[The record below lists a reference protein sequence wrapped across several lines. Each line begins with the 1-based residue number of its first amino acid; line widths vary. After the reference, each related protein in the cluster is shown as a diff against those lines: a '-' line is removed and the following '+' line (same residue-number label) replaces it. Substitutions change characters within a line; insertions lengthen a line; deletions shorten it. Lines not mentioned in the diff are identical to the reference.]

1 MTTSKLYT
9 VIHGHF
15 YQPPRENP
23 WLGSIEQQPSAYP
36 YHDWN
41 ERIAAS
47 CYTPN
52 TVSRVLDGN
61 GRIDHILNN
70 FLYLSFNVGPTLMHW
85 LHQRLPRTAERI
97 IDADRESLKLRDGHG
112 NAIAQVYNHI
122 IMPLATP
129 AERELQIHWG
139 IEDFRHWFGRD
150 PEGMWLAETAC
161 NRETLDA
168 LIDAGIKFTIL
179 APDQAMR
186 MRPLKSGKKKESAWS
201 DVSDG
206 SIDTTRPYRHFRTSS
221 NPKKQPDRY
230 IDVFF
235 FDRTLSTDISFAH
248 LLTDAGKL
256 GQRLLDAAGPRRH
269 QQLINVATDGETF
282 GWHEPFADMCLAYF
296 FEHASRELGI
306 SPTNYGQYLEMFP
319 PTGEVELKP
328 GADGTGTS
336 WSCIH
341 GVDRWRTDCGCT
353 TDSPLWWSQAWRR
366 PLRDAFDIL
375 RDRLLTLYEEKL
387 SDHCDD
393 LNVMRERHI
402 EVVLDHTP
410 ETAETFLDKHMKPNT
425 PTGIRSMALAL
436 LESLRYS
443 MLTYT
448 SCGWFFGEVSRLE
461 PVQNMKY
468 ALRAIDLAG
477 PWLDEDLLKLVT
489 DKLHEAKSNIPELG
503 NGRKIFKNFVESAR
517 YDMPRIVASYAI
529 CLLTVGRANLSAP
542 NFRVSEIDVRQLPDK
557 YPSRVGLLK
566 VYCRGTF
573 REGLFAFHVTQFT
586 ARDIRCYIR
595 EVSDAD
601 EYERLLEL
609 LETSD
614 KSSLPA
620 IFGANYL
627 SWKDMVPELSG
638 QLMRTLFDRKLRD
651 LRERFDQMFDDSKD
665 LFEAYVAAGL
675 ELPYEVK
682 GLVSFS
688 LSRAFTDVIISHR
701 GNWSR
706 EAFARAAEI
715 QKSAR
720 KYGVQLDL
728 RDVEPLITE
737 DLLAEA
743 QACREDL
750 SAHRLANMYNIL
762 DVGNMLGLT
771 LRRDLAENILLEVL
785 EDQVMP
791 DIDALD
797 DVGTDFESYKSIL
810 GILDWAEKLNFSK
823 RRFEERLQRFEK
835 SLSGHAMP
843 AGRQRDSSD

>member
-85 LHQRLPRTAERI
+85 LTQRLPRTVERI
-97 IDADRESLKLRDGHG
+97 IEADRESLKLRNGHG
-112 NAIAQVYNHI
+112 NAIAQAYNHI
-122 IMPLATP
+122 IMPLAART
-129 AERELQIHWG
+129 EKELQVHWG

-161 NRETLDA
+161 NYETLDA
-168 LIDAGIKFTIL
+168 LIEAGIKFTIL

-186 MRPLKSGKKKESAWS
+186 MRPLKSGKKKESEWI

-206 SIDTTRPYRHFRTSS
+206 SIDTTRPYRHFSVSS
-221 NPKKQPDRY
+221 DPKRRSDRY
-230 IDVFF
+230 IDIFF
-235 FDRTLSTDISFAH
+235 FDRPLSTDVSFAH
-248 LLTDAGKL
+248 LLTDAGKF
-256 GQRLLDAAGPRRH
+256 GGRLRDAARPRRH
-269 QQLINVATDGETF
+269 TQLINVATDGETF

-296 FEHASRELGI
+296 FEYTSKELGI
-306 SPTNYGQYLEMFP
+306 EPTNYGQYLEMFP
-319 PTGEVELKP
+319 PTCEVELKP
-328 GADGTGTS
+328 GTDGTGTS

-341 GVDRWRTDCGCT
+341 GVDRWRADCGCT
-353 TDSPLWWSQAWRR
+353 TDSPLWWSQSWRR
-366 PLRDAFDIL
+366 PLRDAFDVL
-375 RDRLLTLYEEKL
+375 RDRLGALYEEKL

-393 LNVMRERHI
+393 LDVMRAQYI
-402 EVVLDHTP
+402 EVILNHTP
-410 ETAETFLDKHMKPNT
+410 ETAQTFLDKHLKPNT
-425 PTGIRSMALAL
+425 PTEIRSMTLAL

-468 ALRAIDLAG
+468 ALQAIDLAG

-503 NGRKIFKNFVESAR
+503 NGRKIFKNFVEPAR

-529 CLLTVGRANLSAP
+529 CLLTVGRANLPAP
-542 NFRVSEIDVRQLPDK
+542 NFRVREIDVRQLPDK
-557 YPSRVGLLK
+557 YPSRAGLLK

-586 ARDIRCYIR
+586 ARDIRCYIK
-595 EVSDAD
+595 EVADAD

-609 LETSD
+609 LEGSD

-620 IFGANYL
+620 VFGTNYL

-638 QLMRTLFDRKLRD
+638 QLMRTLFDRKLCD

-715 QKSAR
+715 QKTAR

-728 RDVEPLITE
+728 REVEPLITE

-771 LRRDLAENILLEVL
+771 LRRDLAEN
-785 EDQVMP
+785 QVMP
-791 DIDALD
+791 RIDALK

-823 RRFEERLQRFEK
+823 RRFEERLQHFEK
-835 SLSGHAMP
+835 SLSGH
-843 AGRQRDSSD
+843 GGSSD